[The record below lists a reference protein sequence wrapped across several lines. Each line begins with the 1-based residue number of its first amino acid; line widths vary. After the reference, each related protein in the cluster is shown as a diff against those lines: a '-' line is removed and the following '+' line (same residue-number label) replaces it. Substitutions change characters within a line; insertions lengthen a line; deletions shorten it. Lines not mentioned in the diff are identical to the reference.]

1 MKSLVWKLLRRNIST
16 AQLVGYAV
24 ANLVGLTI
32 VLTAI
37 QFYRDISEALSD
49 DDSFVTKDYI
59 IISKNVS
66 TTGALFGKSTTFSKA
81 DITEIERQP
90 WTRKVGAF
98 TAAACNVAAAIQM
111 SGQNMSTWLFLE
123 SVPDD
128 FFDVKPKGWRFDP
141 ENPKIPIVISKDY
154 LTLYNFGFASS
165 RGMPQISESMVGMV
179 PLTISLSGRGR
190 QQYFSA
196 KVVGFSSRLNTI
208 AVPEAFLTWANQQF
222 ADRPVPD
229 PSRLIIEVKS
239 PGDPAIDQFL
249 KEKRY
254 EAAGDRLNNG
264 KMSYFL
270 SLMTGTVI
278 SIGIIIS
285 LLAFFILML
294 SLYLLLQ
301 KNRDKLHEIM
311 LLGYSTRQA
320 SAAYVSIVVIVN
332 TLVLAAAIALTLF
345 GRSYWSN
352 AFEEMEMGIANVSL
366 TIVIGTILMAIITIG
381 SIAAIRRKVH
391 RLF

>member
-301 KNRDKLHEIM
+301 KNRDRLHEIM

-352 AFEEMEMGIANVSL
+352 AFEEMEMEIANVSL